1 MAKSREAFR
10 TISEVAEW
18 LDVQTHVLRFWES
31 KFSQVKPVKRAG
43 GRRYYR
49 PQDMELL
56 GGLKKLLH
64 EDGMPIKDAQQLL
77 REKGVKHVA
86 SLSRPVDEENTA
98 SGGEDVVQEMAQK
111 SVDTSQDTAQA
122 ETAPDGV
129 LNDAPEAVASTEAIA
144 EDQGTEPSVEADS
157 EEENANV
164 LSSDRENDIEE
175 LPEDPQATASAHLEP
190 DATATPTSDDSSTDI
205 PEDLLVKIEDDV
217 PPIST
222 DQGQMATDVRR
233 SAPPSSSPLNT
244 LDDSAALEQPSDD
257 AVTAPSNASND
268 LPPMNDLF
276 AALETSDTSPQSE
289 DTEVHVA
296 SDDNAAHEA
305 PTAEPVTDT
314 PAAAQDAPQAVPS
327 NTETDAPVAPAEVKA
342 EASAL
347 PSAGPSTQNTPVAS
361 APAETSTL
369 SATETPAAA
378 PAEPTTTAQKLGAQS
393 EESSVTPAASSSSS
407 EAPEAAVARED
418 ARDDFLLMLTKPVTV
433 SSQDA
438 SRAASLLARLEA
450 LQSKAG

>member
-86 SLSRPVDEENTA
+86 SLSRPVDEEDTA
-98 SGGEDVVQEMAQK
+98 SGAEEVVDEVAQEP
-111 SVDTSQDTAQA
+111 VDTPEEMPQS
-122 ETAPDGV
+122 ETAAEEVPS
-129 LNDAPEAVASTEAIA
+129 DAPEAVDSIEAVA
-144 EDQGTEPSVEADS
+144 EDQGPEPIVEAAPEVQGAKDLPTDT
-157 EEENANV
+157 E
-164 LSSDRENDIEE
+164 SDADE
-175 LPEDPQATASAHLEP
+175 LPEEMPDTTSEDVAPQIAE
-190 DATATPTSDDSSTDI
+190 TPTSDDSSDDI
-205 PEDLLVKIEDDV
+205 PEDLLVKIEEDV
-217 PPIST
+217 PAASPDQAPVTT
-222 DQGQMATDVRR
+222 DAKSVVPT
-233 SAPPSSSPLNT
+233 PSSPQHT
-244 LDDSAALEQPSDD
+244 HDDSAATEPSSDGE
-257 AVTAPSNASND
+257 VKAPSSPSND

-276 AALETSDTSPQSE
+276 AALETSETSPQSE
-289 DTEVHVA
+289 EKEVPIA

-305 PTAEPVTDT
+305 PTDESFTDT
-314 PAAAQDAPQAVPS
+314 PAAAQDVSQAVLS
-327 NTETDAPVAPAEVKA
+327 TTGADASVAPADVQA

-347 PSAGPSTQNTPVAS
+347 PSEGPSPQKTPVAS
-361 APAETSTL
+361 APAEAPTL
-369 SATETPAAA
+369 PATETPAAA
-378 PAEPTTTAQKLGAQS
+378 TAGPTTTSQKPSAQAD
-393 EESSVTPAASSSSS
+393 EATAAAAASSSSS
-407 EAPEAAVARED
+407 EDPEASVARED

>member
-86 SLSRPVDEENTA
+86 SLSRPVDEEDAT
-98 SGGEDVVQEMAQK
+98 SGAEDVGDEVAQEL
-111 SVDTSQDTAQA
+111 VDTPEETAQTEIA
-122 ETAPDGV
+122 LDEV
-129 LNDAPEAVASTEAIA
+129 LNDAPETVEAVA
-144 EDQGTEPSVEADS
+144 EDQTPEPNVAAAPEDQEAKALPTDTENGAD
-157 EEENANV
+157 
-164 LSSDRENDIEE
+164 E
-175 LPEDPQATASAHLEP
+175 LPEEMLD
-190 DATATPTSDDSSTDI
+190 TPSEDEVPPVAETLSSDDSSDDI
-205 PEDLLVKIEDDV
+205 PEDLLVKIEEDV
-217 PPIST
+217 PTASP
-222 DQGQMATDVRR
+222 DQGSVTTDAM
-233 SAPPSSSPLNT
+233 SAAPNPGAQQHT
-244 LDDSAALEQPSDD
+244 HDDSAATGPSSDGE
-257 AVTAPSNASND
+257 VPAPASHSSD

-289 DTEVHVA
+289 DTDVHVA

-327 NTETDAPVAPAEVKA
+327 NTETDAPVAQAEVKA

-361 APAETSTL
+361 APAEASTL
-369 SATETPAAA
+369 PATETPAAA

-393 EESSVTPAASSSSS
+393 EESSVTPAVSSSSS